1 MREVLTISALNRYV
15 KSILHE
21 IPYLANVEVRGEI
34 INLKRYTNA
43 AYFTLKEGDA
53 ARISAVTFNLG
64 AFPSTLKD
72 GDEVICRGQVSL
84 YEKGG
89 TYQLICRDVNY
100 YGLGAKLVALEA
112 LKVKLEKT
120 GIFKAE
126 HKRPLPRFPQIVGV
140 IVPKDSAAQSDI
152 VTNIG
157 RRYPLVK
164 LIVAHATFQGDN
176 ATPSLINAF
185 NTLNNENIDILII
198 ARGGGSSDD
207 LWAFND
213 ETLVLALVERKMP
226 LISAIGHEI
235 DTTLVD
241 YLADVRASTPTAAAE
256 LAVPDINEL
265 RQDVINLEVR
275 LSNVLNH
282 KLHVSEEKVT
292 NLVYRPVLLNFG
304 AIINNISASLVTLQT
319 KLARLGA
326 TLVASEELKLHKLSE
341 RVNNAL
347 TRTVSERSEKLN
359 ALTAKLNSLNPNN
372 VLERGYALISRADHV
387 ISRASDL
394 NANDLINITFSDGK
408 TKAIIQKGEEDE

>member
-1 MREVLTISALNRYV
+1 M
-15 KSILHE
+15 
-21 IPYLANVEVRGEI
+21 
-34 INLKRYTNA
+34 
-43 AYFTLKEGDA
+43 
-53 ARISAVTFNLG
+53 
-64 AFPSTLKD
+64 
-72 GDEVICRGQVSL
+72 
-84 YEKGG
+84 
-89 TYQLICRDVNY
+89 
-100 YGLGAKLVALEA
+100 
-112 LKVKLEKT
+112 
-120 GIFKAE
+120 
-126 HKRPLPRFPQIVGV
+126 
-140 IVPKDSAAQSDI
+140 
-152 VTNIG
+152 
-157 RRYPLVK
+157 
-164 LIVAHATFQGDN
+164 
-176 ATPSLINAF
+176 
-185 NTLNNENIDILII
+185 
-198 ARGGGSSDD
+198 
-207 LWAFND
+207 
-213 ETLVLALVERKMP
+213 
-226 LISAIGHEI
+226 
-235 DTTLVD
+235 
-241 YLADVRASTPTAAAE
+241 
-256 LAVPDINEL
+256 PDINEL

-282 KLHVSEEKVT
+282 KLHVSAEKVT